1 MGKVYGLLRRRFQEG
16 RTLQLA
22 NLAGDLT
29 PEEMSHLVDVTEQPE
44 SLSHSQEALRDYIEI
59 IENEYAKR
67 SGTGTMDPLLAAQ
80 EKYRE
85 KKAYGG

>member
-1 MGKVYGLLRRRFQEG
+1 MKHLLK
-16 RTLQLA
+16 LL
-22 NLAGDLT
+22 DLT

>member
-44 SLSHSQEALRDYIEI
+44 SLSHSQEALGDYIEI
-59 IENEYAKR
+59 IETEYAKR